1 MRRTARAFAAASIV
15 LFGAAAVQA
24 AKLDRPPFQAPA
36 GPIEPGVLDPT
47 DQCLLHPQLCDPTEP
62 PPNPCIENPELCV
75 PQDPCEQNPELCDPV
90 DPCELD
96 PTLCE
101 EEPPVAEEP
110 PQAPGIPFS
119 GASVT
124 RVDGVK
130 LFETFPATL
139 SFSTA
144 AGTFLMMDSNGA
156 VYTGNLAPKGK
167 SGRKFTM
174 FLDGPSSDAFTAFVA
189 DHGAAVA
196 GSPAGTVLGD
206 TSKLVLKLEDEGA
219 VSVKIRSEVLTSS
232 LGAIVFK
239 ARLEGFVH

>member
-47 DQCLLHPQLCDPTEP
+47 NQCLLHPQLCDPTEP
-62 PPNPCIENPELCV
+62 PPNPCLENPELCE

-101 EEPPVAEEP
+101 EEPPVAEDP
-110 PQAPGIPFS
+110 PQVPRIPFA
-119 GASVT
+119 GPAIT
-124 RVDGVK
+124 RVDGIKVV
-130 LFETFPATL
+130 EDFPAKL
-139 SFSTA
+139 NFSTA
-144 AGTFLMMDSNGA
+144 AGTFLMMDPNGA
-156 VYTGNLAPKGK
+156 IYAGNLTPKGK

-189 DHGAAVA
+189 DRGAAVA

-206 TSKLVLKLEDEGA
+206 TSKLVLKYEGNGE
-219 VSVKIRSEVLTSS
+219 VSVKIRSEVLTDS

-239 ARLEGFVH
+239 ATLTGFIN